1 MPFFVNFNLLVAIFI
16 VLIDIMI
23 IAAGI
28 QILQIYRCRFLPFVK
43 ALIGSLSQRLNTE
56 EARRDLENMVSL
68 K

>member
-1 MPFFVNFNLLVAIFI
+1 
-16 VLIDIMI
+16 MI